1 MVGALV
7 HHLTARVVEDGHF
20 ELACSDLLEHEKETD
35 IQLMSNRN
43 CWPTPIE
50 TGFTI
55 ENRQFDCQMQPMFV
69 LRAGAKPGKMVVGV
83 DMNMWY

>member
-1 MVGALV
+1 MLKQVSLSTILVHLLPPAVLWMVGALV

-20 ELACSDLLEHEKETD
+20 ELACSDLLEQEKETD
-35 IQLMSNRN
+35 IQLMSNRE

-55 ENRQFDCQMQPMFV
+55 ENRQFDC
-69 LRAGAKPGKMVVGV
+69 
-83 DMNMWY
+83 